1 MVNFIRCR
9 AFRDFRKAAEGR
21 PAHFRRT
28 GKDAGKCMEK
38 IFHLKEHGTDV
49 RTEVLAGLTTFL
61 TMAYILAVN
70 PNILGTVMD
79 RSGVF
84 VATALASAIA
94 TFVMAFLAN
103 YPIALSAGLGL
114 NAYFAY
120 TVCLGELGGEADAF
134 TIALTAVLVEGIIF
148 IILSLFKAREQIL
161 NGIPMNM
168 KNGISAGIGLFVA
181 FIGLKGAGIVVNPEG
196 LATPLAL
203 GDFSQAQ
210 VALALIGFII
220 TLVLVHY
227 NVKGSVL
234 IGIIVTWVMGMIA
247 EKTGWYVVNPDA
259 GVYSVFPDF
268 SQGLQ
273 LSGITKTAFHFN
285 FAWAGK
291 NLLHFIAIVFA
302 FLYVD
307 LFDTVGTVVGVAD
320 KAGLLDEDG
329 NLPRAGKVL
338 LSDAIGTVAG
348 ACLGTSTITSFV
360 ESSAGV
366 AEGGKTGLTAF
377 TTGCMFIVSLLLS
390 PIFLAIPTF
399 ATAPALMYVGML
411 MLSSA
416 KKIEFDGDIAD
427 TVGAYMAL
435 VMMPLSYSI
444 ATGIMFAVLAW
455 TILKVCEGK
464 AREISPVM
472 WVIFVL
478 FALRIVT
485 LVMGWQ

>member
-1 MVNFIRCR
+1 ML
-9 AFRDFRKAAEGR
+9 
-21 PAHFRRT
+21 
-28 GKDAGKCMEK
+28 EK
-38 IFHLKEHGTDV
+38 TFHLKEHGTTV
-49 RTEVLAGLTTFL
+49 KTEILAGLTTFL

-94 TFVMAFLAN
+94 TFIMAFLAN

-120 TVCLGELGGEADAF
+120 TVCLGELGGEENAF

-148 IILSLFKAREQIL
+148 IILSAFKAREQII
-161 NGIPMNM
+161 NGIPMNL

-181 FIGLKGAGIVVNPEG
+181 FIGMQNAGIIVKNDSTIVG
-196 LATPLAL
+196 LGSMGSAP
-203 GDFSQAQ
+203 
-210 VALALIGFII
+210 VALALIGFLII
-220 TLVLVHY
+220 LALVHHK
-227 NVKGSVL
+227 VPGAVL
-234 IGIIVTWVMGMIA
+234 IGILATWVLGMIA
-247 EKTGWYVVNPDA
+247 QGIGWYVPDPDN

-273 LSGITKTAFHFN
+273 LSGIQNTAFHFN
-285 FAWAGK
+285 FAWAGSH
-291 NLLHFIAIVFA
+291 LIQFIAITFS

-320 KAGLLDEDG
+320 KAGLLDKDG
-329 NLPRAGKVL
+329 KLPRVGRVL
-338 LSDAIGTVAG
+338 MSDAVGTVAG

-366 AEGGKTGLTAF
+366 AAGGRTGLTAL
-377 TTGCMFIVSLLLS
+377 TTGVMFIVSLLAS
-390 PIFLAIPTF
+390 PFFLAIPSF
-399 ATAPALMYVGML
+399 ATAPALIYVGML
-411 MLSSA
+411 MISSV

-427 TVGAYMAL
+427 VAGAYMAL
-435 VMMPLSYSI
+435 IMMPLAYSI
-444 ATGIMFAVLAW
+444 ATGIMFA
-455 TILKVCEGK
+455 ILTWVIIKTVEGK
-464 AREISPVM
+464 AKEISPVM
-472 WVIFVL
+472 WVVFVL

-485 LVMGWQ
+485 LVTNFQ